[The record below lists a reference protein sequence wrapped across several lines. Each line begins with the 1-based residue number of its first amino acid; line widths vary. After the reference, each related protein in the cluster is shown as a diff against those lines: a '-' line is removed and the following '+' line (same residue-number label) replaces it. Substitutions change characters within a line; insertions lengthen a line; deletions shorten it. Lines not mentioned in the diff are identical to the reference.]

1 MKPYQ
6 RENSGPQQGGGS
18 GQNTGRF
25 PPNQQQQQHNQQ
37 QQNQQQ
43 QQQQQNQQ
51 QQQQQHNQQQ
61 QLHEHTPSR
70 VSTTQGGQNG
80 GPGGGQN
87 QPFIFSG
94 PNTATAGVF
103 PSKPLGMA
111 GNHSQQQPRPSSVVY
126 PPSSASPRLVSQASG
141 YPVPAPRYNQFS
153 ASNFQS
159 KMLFYVQ
166 MELKN

>member
-25 PPNQQQQQHNQQ
+25 PPNQQQQQQH
-37 QQNQQQ
+37 NQQQ
-43 QQQQQNQQ
+43 QQQQQQNHQQHHNQQ
-51 QQQQQHNQQQ
+51 QQQLNHHQQQQQQQ

-70 VSTTQGGQNG
+70 ISTTQGNQNG
-80 GPGGGQN
+80 GTGGGQN

-126 PPSSASPRLVSQASG
+126 PPSSASPRLVTQASG
-141 YPVPAPRYNQFS
+141 YPVPAPRYNQF
-153 ASNFQS
+153 
-159 KMLFYVQ
+159 
-166 MELKN
+166 

>member
-6 RENSGPQQGGGS
+6 RENLGPQQGGGS

-37 QQNQQQ
+37 QQQQNQQQ
-43 QQQQQNQQ
+43 QHNQQQHNHQ

-61 QLHEHTPSR
+61 QHLHEHTPSR
-70 VSTTQGGQNG
+70 VSTTQGNQNG

-126 PPSSASPRLVSQASG
+126 PPSSASPRLVTQAPG
-141 YPVPAPRYNQFS
+141 YPVPAPRDNQFLH
-153 ASNFQS
+153 Q
-159 KMLFYVQ
+159 
-166 MELKN
+166 